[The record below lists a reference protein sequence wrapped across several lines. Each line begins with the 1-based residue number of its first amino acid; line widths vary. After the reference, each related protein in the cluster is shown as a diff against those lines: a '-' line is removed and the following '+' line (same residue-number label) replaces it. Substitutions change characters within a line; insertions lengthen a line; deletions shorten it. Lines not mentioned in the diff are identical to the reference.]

1 MTNITE
7 GHPDFKTLERE
18 IFKIMC
24 HEACEQIRK
33 YLEWRDLA
41 IMALRDTKEYRCVE
55 RRKTT
60 IKTIMGEVTIWRVYY
75 KKRSGGYV
83 FLLDEEMGIDC
94 GCGLFSENLVEQ
106 IIVECTDKSFRK
118 AASDINSFTGQSIS
132 AMGAWG
138 VFQKFGE
145 TVEQQ
150 VARLK
155 ELNDSGSTGHV
166 GKVSSPVIFDEYD
179 DVWISRQKETRQ
191 KRSTTAGSPEKLE
204 EAEKPEEPKEPE
216 MPEVPEKPKE
226 SSDKKA
232 KKKLGK
238 KPLHVGI
245 AYTGWAQAKDGS
257 YGTLDKIAYASF
269 GAVTGFT
276 ETFEALMRQQFDMD
290 GVEHRVTNGDG
301 EAWIRTTAEN
311 NDSILQ
317 LDPYHRSKAIIKAV
331 CDKVDKKL
339 LYSAIKK
346 KDVEKTLSLICEM
359 ALDAQDEPTQ
369 KKLVELYGYFRNN
382 KDIFLT
388 WQERGIQLPEA
399 PEGVTYRSMG
409 VQESNN
415 YSLITNRMKH
425 RRGSWS
431 ERGGDRMA
439 QILSFRNTV
448 GLDAILGTL
457 PEPPTVE
464 AWPEPLSAAKA
475 PQHDGKGYGAE
486 WLYAEMPFEDA
497 FKTNGREAIRNML
510 RLKPLS
516 QLPFRKGS

>member
-1 MTNITE
+1 MKNITE
-7 GHPDFKTLERE
+7 EHPDFKTLEKR
-18 IFKIMC
+18 IFEIMC
-24 HEACEQIRK
+24 QLACELIRK

-41 IMALRDTKEYRCVE
+41 IMALRDTKEYRYVE
-55 RRKTT
+55 RRQTT
-60 IKTIMGEVTIWRVYY
+60 IKTIMGEVTFKRVYY

-83 FLLDEEMGIDC
+83 FLLDEAMGIDC
-94 GCGLFSENLVEQ
+94 GCGLVSENLAEQ
-106 IIVECTDKSFRK
+106 IVVECTDKSFRK

-155 ELNDSGSTGHV
+155 ELDDSGSTGHV
-166 GKVSSPVIFDEYD
+166 GKVSSPVVFDEYD
-179 DVWISRQKETRQ
+179 DVWISRQKATRQ
-191 KRSTTAGSPEKLE
+191 KRSTDAGSPEKPE
-204 EAEKPEEPKEPE
+204 EA
-216 MPEVPEKPKE
+216 
-226 SSDKKA
+226 SDKKPE
-232 KKKLGK
+232 KKPGK

-245 AYTGWAQAKDGS
+245 AYTGWAQANDGS

-269 GAVTGFT
+269 GTVTGFT
-276 ETFEALMRQQFDMD
+276 STFEALMRQQFDMD
-290 GVEHRVTNGDG
+290 GVERRVTNGDG
-301 EAWIRTTAEN
+301 EAWIRTTAEY
-311 NDSILQ
+311 NDSTLQ
-317 LDPYHRSKAIIKAV
+317 LDPYHRSKAIIKAA
-331 CDKVDKKL
+331 CDKSDRKL
-339 LYSAIKK
+339 LYRAIEK
-346 KDVEKTLSLICEM
+346 KDIEKTLSLICEM
-359 ALDAQDEPTQ
+359 ALDAPDEPTQ
-369 KKLVELYGYFRNN
+369 KKLVELYRYFRNN

-388 WQERGIQLPEA
+388 WQERGIQLPEP
-399 PEGVTYRSMG
+399 PEGVAYRDMG

-431 ERGGDRMA
+431 EQGGDRMA
-439 QILSFRNTV
+439 QILCFRNTI

-464 AWPEPLSAAKA
+464 AWPDPLSAAKA
-475 PQHDGKGYGAE
+475 PQHDGTGYGAD

-497 FKTNGREAIRNML
+497 FKTNGREAIRNIL

-516 QLPFRKGS
+516 QLPFLQGS